1 MSAPAAMSTD
11 SPDMVNPAPAVTTI
25 ESANAKEPDCP
36 LACIGPAEWMATDS
50 DPTKPNSGA
59 VTDSDSDADTDTR
72 PLAKLALSPTKAL
85 KAPPALSPTSC
96 VDRDTDLPE
105 YAERWSEARTVI
117 SAPDMSSVVATDT
130 DADSLDNDTI
140 EPDSTDTAP
149 LLDRS
154 ADALET
160 DTTPPLAMSS

>member
-1 MSAPAAMSTD
+1 
-11 SPDMVNPAPAVTTI
+11 MVNPAPAVTTI

-85 KAPPALSPTSC
+85 KLTCWLSLYSIRRELVT
-96 VDRDTDLPE
+96 
-105 YAERWSEARTVI
+105 
-117 SAPDMSSVVATDT
+117 
-130 DADSLDNDTI
+130 
-140 EPDSTDTAP
+140 
-149 LLDRS
+149 
-154 ADALET
+154 LET
-160 DTTPPLAMSS
+160 TSAFSTLDVETRLVRRTLYDNSVNSTLNETSSIKCL